1 MSRWTDPKNLRENDR
16 IQTRDGSTVTVS
28 GTEQGSL
35 SVRGGTVP
43 ATTVTGKR
51 DGSGEDYRAVVPDGQ
66 RVKKII

>member
-16 IQTRDGSTVTVS
+16 IQTRDGS
-28 GTEQGSL
+28 
-35 SVRGGTVP
+35 
-43 ATTVTGKR
+43 TVTGKR